1 MKARRT
7 FRSLPMPR
15 RGPSGGNWPSRCR
28 VFRPAGPRQR
38 KGILFPGEPRKG
50 TPGSPFLTPG
60 YPHWQGRETFGGP
73 RRERLLTVKPPAAR
87 CSDRCE
93 LRWQSIRQHNKCI
106 TASSAAAKAPLAPTN
121 RARCFQ
127 GPTKLVPRYD
137 RRQRLRCRS
146 CRRVG
151 LPRHQAQQ
159 GSALYQVGK

>member
-7 FRSLPMPR
+7 FRSRPMPR
-15 RGPSGGNWPSRCR
+15 WPSGGNWPSRCR

-73 RRERLLTVKPPAAR
+73 RRERLLTVKPPAAT

-93 LRWQSIRQHNKCI
+93 LRWQSIRQHSKCI